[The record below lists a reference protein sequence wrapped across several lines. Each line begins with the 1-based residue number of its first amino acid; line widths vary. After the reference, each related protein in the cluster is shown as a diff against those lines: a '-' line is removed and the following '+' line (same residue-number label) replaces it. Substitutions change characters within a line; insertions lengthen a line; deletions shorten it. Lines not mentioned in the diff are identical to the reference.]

1 MESLLGKLV
10 LYLDHKVLKHL
21 HSQDK
26 LSSRHVGWA
35 AYVQQFS
42 FVIKHKF
49 GALNK
54 VADVLSRNATLLTT
68 MRTQVLGF
76 NLFKDYLSTD
86 PYFSSIV
93 SDVTARASG

>member
-1 MESLLGKLV
+1 
-10 LYLDHKVLKHL
+10 VLKHL

-35 AYVQQFS
+35 VYVQQFS

-54 VADVLSRNATLLTT
+54 VADAVSRKATLLTT

-76 NLFKDYLSTD
+76 DLFERFFIY
-86 PYFSSIV
+86 
-93 SDVTARASG
+93 